1 MSSPILPRLGQPF
14 QQAAVNRL
22 DAQPSGD
29 GPCCDAH
36 DGNGQ
41 QLAKGA
47 GHFQAE
53 HRGGQRCPHYGGKK
67 PGFIS
72 GGTLN
77 NFAGASGGGA
87 TITPV
92 AFLIVTGDSVK
103 LVSADG
109 NNTYADKIAD
119 MAKDIFIGLNRG

>member
-1 MSSPILPRLGQPF
+1 MESAQNKIKEIVDGLTGHMKALTDVDGIIGKPYVTIDGCTILPVSQVTFGF
-14 QQAAVNRL
+14 AA
-22 DAQPSGD
+22 
-29 GPCCDAH
+29 
-36 DGNGQ
+36 
-41 QLAKGA
+41 
-47 GHFQAE
+47 
-53 HRGGQRCPHYGGKK
+53 GGGEYGGKK